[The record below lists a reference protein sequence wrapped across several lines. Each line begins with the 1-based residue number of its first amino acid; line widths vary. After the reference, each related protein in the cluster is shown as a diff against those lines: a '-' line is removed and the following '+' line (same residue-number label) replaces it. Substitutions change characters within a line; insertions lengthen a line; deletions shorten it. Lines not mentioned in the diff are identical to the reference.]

1 MSKQPFGAA
10 HPITRVIGK
19 GVDELCAEL
28 GSPDVEHRQASGV
41 WLIFRLESCD
51 LRIVCTGD
59 GSPVA
64 SSCTASL
71 RNPGPTLSEATV
83 SLGIWPDCQPDA
95 RADAVAEPLVRRSL
109 SDPRGGVLSM
119 TATVRNGRFTQVT
132 VFDEEPDW

>member
-1 MSKQPFGAA
+1 VSDSGFNEQR
-10 HPITRVIGK
+10 PITRVIGMRL
-19 GVDELCAEL
+19 DELCAEL
-28 GSPDVEHRQASGV
+28 GSPDVQHRQASGV
-41 WLIFRLESCD
+41 WLIFRLEACD

-83 SLGIWPDCQPDA
+83 SLGIWPDCQPDE
-95 RADAVAEPLVRRSL
+95 RADAVLEPLVRRSL
-109 SDPRGGVLSM
+109 SDPSGGVLSM
-119 TATVRNGRFTQVT
+119 TATVRNGLFTQVT